1 MQLIPYLTFNGN
13 CEEALHFYETVF
25 NGEIT
30 SVNRYEG
37 APMPMPP
44 GYENKILHASLQ
56 FEGNTI
62 MLCDAMPGS
71 DYTPGNNYSL
81 SVNIPQVITMDA
93 LFYKLAQ
100 GGTITMP
107 LQDTFWGA
115 RFGMIKDKF
124 GMNWMF
130 NCDLN

>member
-1 MQLIPYLTFNGN
+1 
-13 CEEALHFYETVF
+13 
-25 NGEIT
+25 
-30 SVNRYEG
+30 
-37 APMPMPP
+37 
-44 GYENKILHASLQ
+44 
-56 FEGNTI
+56 
-62 MLCDAMPGS
+62 DAMPGS

-93 LFYKLAQ
+93 LFDKLAQ

-124 GMNWMF
+124 GVNWMF